1 MHGKYRFTNF
11 LPLFTFFLFLVISVF
26 NILIVIMIP
35 RNNLLVYVFM
45 IIFGILCWVSSM
57 YLFIISLQTTKIDEK
72 GIIQQNPLRDVVI
85 LEWENIKSV
94 RIIDHPFKSIYI
106 S

>member
-1 MHGKYRFTNF
+1 
-11 LPLFTFFLFLVISVF
+11 
-26 NILIVIMIP
+26 
-35 RNNLLVYVFM
+35 M

-57 YLFIISLQTTKIDEK
+57 YLFIISLQTTKIDKK